1 MAAKPKKIQQ
11 KGKGLG
17 ADDDIYEV
25 RLGYKGHRERRR
37 VGGDWGKYTHM
48 ATTDKGQ
55 KECDLFWSKLQTE
68 EKRPKNCSLK
78 APTYEQKTE
87 RG

>member
-11 KGKGLG
+11 KRKDLG

-25 RLGYKGHRERRR
+25 RRGSKGHRERRR

-48 ATTDKGQ
+48 ATDKGQ

-68 EKRPKNCSLK
+68 KKRPKTFSLK